1 MLIQPA
7 TAKLKREEEFPGAG
21 KCTAVITAP
30 TVGRQAPGET
40 ASVGIPI
47 AENKDNCQEVS
58 VGAIEKNK
66 PLL

>member
-7 TAKLKREEEFPGAG
+7 TAKLKREEEFPAAG

-30 TVGRQAPGET
+30 TVGRQAGET